1 MPRIVSPALDE
12 LANLRTP
19 LNEGERLV
27 LDFFLANLSEAWE
40 IYIQPHLNG
49 LRPDFVLLNPNV
61 GIAVYEVKHWN
72 LDAMPYRLQQTE
84 IGLELWA
91 TNRQG
96 KDFRVSDNPVD
107 KIQHYK
113 NRINNLYAPLIG
125 QKCAEGGKNYYGI
138 VTAGIIFT
146 HEPTDRVQALLN
158 PLLSESE
165 RKYIP
170 IIGIDRLQD
179 NRIDL
184 VLPSSKRNSSEY
196 MNEAIAKQLRGWLV
210 EPDFAQVQRQPLEL
224 NAKQKALA
232 TGRTNS
238 GYRRI
243 RGAAGS
249 GKSLVLAARAA
260 NLSAEGKNIL
270 SVSFNI
276 TLWHYLRDLVVRHK
290 VPGAKVNNITF
301 MHFHEWCK
309 DMIVA
314 GGLELEYSRLFAG
327 KPQDEELAQILETGI
342 VQLVNRAIDNI
353 EQNTAYGQI
362 HSQKFD
368 AILVDEGQD
377 FNLTW
382 WNTLRRLLKNNG
394 EMLLVADETQ
404 DLYDRAKNWTAEGM
418 NAAGFKG
425 GPWTQLDI
433 CYRTPDKLIDYLKV
447 FAKTYIPESN
457 IRLINAESATLDL
470 WPANL
475 SWVQVS
481 TAESLPQVCAE
492 AILKMPEI
500 SNLDLVAYPDLIL
513 LMPNHRL
520 GLSCVDI
527 IKAKGF
533 EVLHVFS
540 QNKEEQKPKKMNFFM
555 GDARIKA
562 CTIHSFK
569 GWEARY
575 MVIAIDEKTDL
586 STVYVA
592 MSRLKRH
599 TQGSHLTV
607 VCSNPKLRD
616 FGTTWPS
623 FAERSLTKL
632 AALEE
637 IPF

>member
-1 MPRIVSPALDE
+1 MPRIVSPPLDE
-12 LANLRTP
+12 LNTLRTP
-19 LNEGERLV
+19 LNEGERIV

-49 LRPDFVLLNPNV
+49 LRPDFVLLNPNI

-72 LDAMPYRLQQTE
+72 LDAIPYRLKQTE
-84 IGLELWA
+84 RGLELWA

-96 KDFRVSDNPVD
+96 KDFRVSNNPVD
-107 KIQHYK
+107 RIQHYK
-113 NRINNLYAPLIG
+113 KRINNLYAPLIG
-125 QKCAEGGKNYYGI
+125 QKCDEGDKRYYGL

-146 HEPTDRVQALLN
+146 HEQTDRVQVLLN

-165 RKYIP
+165 RKYVP
-170 IIGIDRLQD
+170 IVGIDRLKD

-210 EPDFAQVQRQPLEL
+210 EPDFAKVQRQPLEL
-224 NAKQKALA
+224 NAKQKVLA
-232 TGRTNS
+232 TTRTKS

-260 NLSAEGKNIL
+260 NLSAEGKDIL

-276 TLWHYLRDLVVRHK
+276 TLWHYLKDLVVRHK

-309 DMIVA
+309 DIIVA
-314 GGLELEYSRLFAG
+314 GGLELEYSSLFAH
-327 KPQDEELAQILETGI
+327 KPQNEALAQILETGI

-353 EQNTAYGQI
+353 EQNIAYGQI
-362 HSQKFD
+362 HREKFD

-382 WNTLRRLLKNNG
+382 WNTLRRLLKDNG

-433 CYRTPDKLIDYLKV
+433 CYRTPNQLIDYLKV
-447 FAKTYIPESN
+447 FVEKYLPESN
-457 IRLINAESATLDL
+457 IRSIDAEAGTLNL

-475 SWVQVS
+475 SWVQVCS
-481 TAESLPQVCAE
+481 EELLPEVCAE
-492 AILKMPEI
+492 ATLKMPEI
-500 SNLDLVAYPDLIL
+500 NITGTVAYPDLIL
-513 LMPNHRL
+513 LMPNHSM
-520 GLSCVDI
+520 GLKSVAI
-527 IKAKGF
+527 IEANGF
-533 EVLHVFS
+533 KVLHIFS
-540 QNKEEQKPKKMNFFM
+540 QIKKEQKSRKMNFFM
-555 GDARIKA
+555 GAANIKA

-599 TQGSHLTV
+599 TNSSHLTV

-632 AALEE
+632 EAPEE